1 MIISNITKMKLICQC
16 GSVADTFW
24 TRLKGLL
31 GRTSLAED
39 EGLLIRPCHSVHTVG
54 MKFPIDVVFLTGDGR
69 VVAVLEELAPSRASK
84 VYAEAKMVLELSA
97 GRIQKTGIE
106 VGDQLNISLE

>member
-1 MIISNITKMKLICQC
+1 MIISNITKMKMICQH

-31 GRTSLAED
+31 GRTSLAEE
-39 EGLLIRPCHSVHTVG
+39 EGLLIRPCNSVHTAW
-54 MKFPIDVVFLTGDGR
+54 MKFTIDVVFLAEDGR
-69 VVAVLEELAPSRASK
+69 VVALLEKLVPFRVSK
-84 VYAEAKMVLELSA
+84 VYSGARMVLELPA
-97 GRIQKTGIE
+97 GRIRTTGIE